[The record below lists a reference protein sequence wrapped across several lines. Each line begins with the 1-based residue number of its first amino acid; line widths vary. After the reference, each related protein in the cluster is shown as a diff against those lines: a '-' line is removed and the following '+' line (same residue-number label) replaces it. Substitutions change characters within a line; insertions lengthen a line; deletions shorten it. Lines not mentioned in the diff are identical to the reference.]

1 MTTIDFENGEV
12 WIVDKPYEWTSADVV
27 NKLKYYIGKKTG
39 NKKFKIGHAGTLDPL
54 ATGILLVCI
63 GKKTKEIDQIQAQKK
78 EYTGIITL
86 GSTTASYD
94 LETPIEQEF
103 DISQITNEKIL
114 AAAKS
119 LEGEQLQYAP
129 LYSAKKIDGERAY
142 KLARNGVMKEIKPHA
157 ITIYA
162 FEITKIE
169 MPHVYFRVEC
179 SKGTYIRTLANDLG
193 KKMEIGSHL
202 RELRRTKNGEFQIE
216 NGRSLQSIL
225 ENLRL
230 DDQPIVL
237 KPSRKYRRTE

>member
-1 MTTIDFENGEV
+1 MIIDFENGEI
-12 WIVDKPYEWTSADVV
+12 WIIDKPYEWTSADVV
-27 NKLKYYIGKKTG
+27 NKLKYFIGQKTG

-63 GKKTKEIDQIQAQKK
+63 GKKTKEIDKIQSQKK

-86 GSTTASYD
+86 GSTTGSYD

-103 DISQITNEKIL
+103 DISHITDEKIL
-114 AAAKS
+114 ATAKS

-129 LYSAKKIDGERAY
+129 LYSAKKIDGMRAY

-157 ITIYA
+157 ITIYQ

-169 MPHVYFRVEC
+169 MPNVYFRVEC

-193 KKMEIGSHL
+193 KKLESGSHL
-202 RELRRTKNGEFQIE
+202 RELRRTKNGEFDIE
-216 NGRSLQSIL
+216 NGMTLQFIL
-225 ENLRL
+225 EKLNV
-230 DDQPIVL
+230 DDQVIVI
-237 KPSRKYRRTE
+237 KPSKRYRRTE